1 MGVIAGKGLLL
12 ARQSAQHLGAL
23 ARLLWRLLR
32 PLLAGTL
39 QVLLALIIVF
49 EEWGWRPLADWL
61 GGLARWRPW
70 ARIEYAIARLP
81 PYAALLAFAVPT
93 LLLLPLKFVALF
105 LIARGQLMLAT
116 GLFIAAKVV
125 ATALIA
131 RLFELTQPAL
141 MQIGW
146 FAWAHDTVM
155 PWKEA
160 LTERVRTSWP
170 WRVGR
175 LCKEAP
181 ASALGLQWPAGVP
194 ATQPRRRG
202 CCGPA
207 PPCCGGGCGRVA
219 CELFKIIKRR
229 LAGAALSVRP
239 QPARPQSNSW
249 RA

>member
-1 MGVIAGKGLLL
+1 VANRKANGTPERTSEPGVGVIAGKGLLL

-175 LCKEAP
+175 LCKERLRRLLAFEWQR
-181 ASALGLQWPAGVP
+181 ASPQLSRAGAALWAG
-194 ATQPRRRG
+194 AALLRRRLR
-202 CCGPA
+202 A
-207 PPCCGGGCGRVA
+207 GGVR
-219 CELFKIIKRR
+219 LFKIIKRR
-229 LAGAALSVRP
+229 LAVLP
-239 QPARPQSNSW
+239 
-249 RA
+249 

>member
-1 MGVIAGKGLLL
+1 MANRKANGAPERTSEPGVGVIAGKGLLL
-12 ARQSAQHLGAL
+12 ARQGAQRLGAL
-23 ARLLWRLLR
+23 ARWLWRLLR

-70 ARIEYAIARLP
+70 ARIEYATARLP

-175 LCKEAP
+175 RCKER
-181 ASALGLQWPAGVP
+181 L
-194 ATQPRRRG
+194 RRRLAFEWRRASPQLSLAG
-202 CCGPA
+202 AALWAGA
-207 PPCCGGGCGRVA
+207 ALLRRRLRAGGVR
-219 CELFKIIKRR
+219 LFKMIKRR
-229 LAGAALSVRP
+229 LAVLP
-239 QPARPQSNSW
+239 
-249 RA
+249 